1 MRRGRPNVFAANS
14 QTPMIASAR
23 HQGAVRARASG
34 PGPTMGGVY
43 PGDDAVVQRPTSR
56 EAVCNG
62 VGMFCHEER

>member
-1 MRRGRPNVFAANS
+1 VFAAKS

-34 PGPTMGGVY
+34 PEPAMGGVY
-43 PGDDAVVQRPTSR
+43 PGDGAVVKRLTSR
-56 EAVCNG
+56 EAVCIG